1 MITVQGSSH
10 EKRGEKPGASAPDTS
25 LEETAANHLP
35 APVVVMGVSG
45 CGKSSVGEA
54 IAKAFA
60 TDFIEGDALHP
71 PENIAKMSAGTPLTD
86 EDRWPWLDAVG
97 KTLHEGSDAGHAVV
111 VSCSALKKVYRD
123 HLRQAAGGRLAFVYL
138 TGTRAVLESRM
149 GHRTGHFMPTTLLDS
164 QLATL
169 EPPTGEDLVVTVD
182 IDRPL
187 EAVVIAAIDGLGNL
201 PTE

>member
-1 MITVQGSSH
+1 MQNVNTRTG
-10 EKRGEKPGASAPDTS
+10 GPSAPRTS
-25 LEETAANHLP
+25 QHEGGAAHLI
-35 APVVVMGVSG
+35 APLVVMGVSG
-45 CGKSSVGEA
+45 CGKSSVGEG
-54 IAKAFA
+54 IAAAFT

-71 PENIAKMSAGTPLTD
+71 PENIAKMSDGTPLTD

-97 KTLHEGSDAGHAVV
+97 KVLQEGSTAGHAVV

-123 HLRQAAGGRLAFVYL
+123 HLRKAAGGRLAFVYL

-149 GHRTGHFMPTTLLDS
+149 GHRTGHFMPTSLLDS
-164 QLATL
+164 QLKTL

-187 EAVVIAAIDGLGNL
+187 EAVIAAALEGLAGL
-201 PTE
+201 ATE

>member
-1 MITVQGSSH
+1 MQEDSRPET
-10 EKRGEKPGASAPDTS
+10 RGASASHHS
-25 LEETAANHLP
+25 LDDVTASHLSV
-35 APVVVMGVSG
+35 PVVVMGVSG
-45 CGKSSVGEA
+45 CGKSSVGAA
-54 IAKAFA
+54 IAEAFA

-71 PENIAKMSAGTPLTD
+71 AENIAKMSAGTPLTD

-97 KTLHEGSDAGHAVV
+97 KALHEGSDGGHAVV
-111 VSCSALKKVYRD
+111 VSCSALKRTYRD

-149 GHRTGHFMPTTLLDS
+149 GHRTGHFMPTTLLES

-187 EAVVIAAIDGLGNL
+187 EAVVLAAIDGLGDL
-201 PTE
+201 KTE

>member
-1 MITVQGSSH
+1 MPDIDSKNGRPS
-10 EKRGEKPGASAPDTS
+10 ASRTAPQ
-25 LEETAANHLP
+25 EGTAVHLP

-54 IAKAFA
+54 IAAAFA

-71 PENIAKMSAGTPLTD
+71 QENIAKMSAGTPLTD

-97 KTLHEGSDAGHAVV
+97 KALHQGSDAGHAVV

-123 HLRQAAGGRLAFVYL
+123 HLRKAAGGRLAFVYL
-138 TGTRAVLESRM
+138 TGTRPVLESRM
-149 GHRTGHFMPTTLLDS
+149 GHRTGHFMPTSLLDS
-164 QLATL
+164 QFRTL
-169 EPPTGEDLVVTVD
+169 EPPTGEELVVTVD

-187 EAVVIAAIDGLGNL
+187 DAVIAAALEGLADL
-201 PTE
+201 RTA

>member
-1 MITVQGSSH
+1 MPDIDSKNGGPSALRTAPQEGTVI
-10 EKRGEKPGASAPDTS
+10 
-25 LEETAANHLP
+25 HLP

-54 IAKAFA
+54 IAAAFA

-97 KTLHEGSDAGHAVV
+97 KALHQGSDAGHAVV

-123 HLRQAAGGRLAFVYL
+123 HLRKAAGGRLAFVYL

-149 GHRTGHFMPTTLLDS
+149 GHRTGHFMPTSLLDS
-164 QLATL
+164 QFRTL

-187 EAVVIAAIDGLGNL
+187 DAVTAAALEGLADL
-201 PTE
+201 RTA